1 MKQRLLSWRRR
12 DGRAARAEERAALA
26 VRRAEERAAVEAK
39 RAEQRAAEAA
49 RRQEAALRR
58 RQVAGELA
66 AAALTWGLNAW
77 IEGAMWLCLL
87 GGLVVLY
94 IGSYADL
101 MATFAAFGYDPHI
114 SWLMPLGIDLP
125 VTASVL
131 AQMLAGRWRCH
142 WSVRARLG
150 LLTAVTA
157 PLTLTGN
164 ALRGAIDG
172 STGQFTFEVQLWMD
186 LVAFAVPGL
195 GVVLI
200 GYVASMMQ
208 GERAE
213 LQRRRLEA
221 EASGASPATS
231 RPEPTGPIR
240 GQADRDGRPGRASET
255 PGGVGRRSVRRPGR
269 EVQGLV
275 LVARE
280 QLRAELG
287 REPSGEEIAARVT
300 ADGHPIAA
308 SRVRAYLAERRAEQR
323 AAEDGAEEEVVAWR
337 SR

>member
-1 MKQRLLSWRRR
+1 MKRRLMGWRRHASTEV
-12 DGRAARAEERAALA
+12 DTIRAQERAEREARRTQERA
-26 VRRAEERAAVEAK
+26 E
-39 RAEQRAAEAA
+39 EAA
-49 RRQEAALRR
+49 RRQEAAARR

-66 AAALTWGLNAW
+66 TAALAWGLNAW
-77 IEGAMWLCLL
+77 LEGAMWVCLF

-101 MATFAAFGYDPHI
+101 MATFAAFGYDGHI

-131 AQMLAGRWRCH
+131 AQMLAGRWKCH
-142 WSVRARLG
+142 WWVRVRLG

-172 STGQFTFEVQLWMD
+172 QGHFTFQVQLWMD
-186 LVAFAVPGL
+186 LAAFAVPGL

-221 EASGASPATS
+221 EASRPAPAVRERQQRGAMPGD
-231 RPEPTGPIR
+231 RPEAAQGERQPR
-240 GQADRDGRPGRASET
+240 SASSSRDAGRRAGRVPASE
-255 PGGVGRRSVRRPGR
+255 VLAMVRG
-269 EVQGLV
+269 
-275 LVARE
+275 ARE
-280 QLRAELG
+280 RLVGELE
-287 REPSGEEIAARVT
+287 REPSDNDVAALVT
-300 ADGHPIAA
+300 SGGHPISA
-308 SRVRAYLAERRAEQR
+308 SRTRTYLAKVR
-323 AAEDGAEEEVVAWR
+323 AAEQTGEAGAAAEEGGA
-337 SR
+337 